1 MRHTMRGLRLRRI
14 MLWSSL
20 ITAASALQPACPGLA
35 GGLAP
40 DCSELPC
47 PSSPTCAAAAPPAE
61 CGAVAA
67 MVVATAAH
75 WTTRLR
81 AWLSELPHATTVVLT
96 MAESSYARGFASWFN
111 MRAGSP
117 HALPVFVALTSDTC
131 ATVRQLGLRHLC
143 FVGAEAVQ
151 PAVQMV
157 SSWLAAVSG
166 PGQSVPTPDLMTRIM
181 FSLAKFVGA
190 HAALS
195 ANATVLLSEFDVYW
209 QRDAVADLEADRY
222 QGYDVLVSGHIKQP
236 HFRLERGEL
245 NSGIFLARPT
255 AAGRALFEAL
265 LRYAVEHWVTMVAYR
280 TVRLLPVGGRP
291 GKKRRKSGKKWR
303 KSVHPSVL
311 PPPSLR
317 SGSRRRWTASSGTTP
332 RRSSQRASSRR
343 TSAASSFPE
352 CLSPHRRRLRPGPA
366 SSGTNTRTTRR
377 RQCGCAQTR

>member
-1 MRHTMRGLRLRRI
+1 MRGLRLRRI

-81 AWLSELPHATTVVLT
+81 AWLSEQPHATTVVLT

-166 PGQSVPTPDLMTRIM
+166 PGQSVPTPDLMTRLM

-195 ANATVLLSEFDVYW
+195 TNATVLLSEFDVYW

-255 AAGRALFEAL
+255 AAWKSALRGAAALRGGALGHHGGLPNGPPAPGRREA
-265 LRYAVEHWVTMVAYR
+265 
-280 TVRLLPVGGRP
+280 
-291 GKKRRKSGKKWR
+291 GKKRR